1 MFCEFRETGDVEIVR
16 LHRFDEGFIDVWQ
29 LPRTG
34 AIRKTQFE
42 NRWHWTAAQLPKS
55 LAKWRLSPPV
65 SRRSYSLPP

>member
-42 NRWHWTAAQLPKS
+42 NRWHWTAAQLPKEP
-55 LAKWRLSPPV
+55 R
-65 SRRSYSLPP
+65 